1 MAILHQESIII
12 ELLRNNLQ
20 EDKPNNSSNTYVAFN
35 SLKSLSKNQN
45 SLSFLLSLNKQI
57 PVSEEKFNTI
67 FILNINQQKFRS
79 SLLENIMIAIHNFVS
94 FLNVMNGLWNKYWG
108 GRSKKSK
115 PSSCLLA
122 FSTFIR
128 IFWKI
133 QMFIF
138 RLKSKY
144 KIF

>member
-1 MAILHQESIII
+1 MAILHQDSIII

-35 SLKSLSKNQN
+35 SLESLSENQN

-94 FLNVMNGLWNKYWG
+94 FLNVMNGLWNK
-108 GRSKKSK
+108 
-115 PSSCLLA
+115 
-122 FSTFIR
+122 
-128 IFWKI
+128 
-133 QMFIF
+133 
-138 RLKSKY
+138 
-144 KIF
+144 

>member
-35 SLKSLSKNQN
+35 SLESLSENQN

-57 PVSEEKFNTI
+57 PVSEKKFNTI

-94 FLNVMNGLWNKYWG
+94 FLNVMNGLWNK
-108 GRSKKSK
+108 
-115 PSSCLLA
+115 
-122 FSTFIR
+122 
-128 IFWKI
+128 
-133 QMFIF
+133 
-138 RLKSKY
+138 
-144 KIF
+144 

>member
-35 SLKSLSKNQN
+35 SLESLSENQN
-45 SLSFLLSLNKQI
+45 SLSFLLSLNKSI

-79 SLLENIMIAIHNFVS
+79 SLLGNIMIAIHNFVS
-94 FLNVMNGLWNKYWG
+94 FLNVMNGLWNK
-108 GRSKKSK
+108 
-115 PSSCLLA
+115 
-122 FSTFIR
+122 
-128 IFWKI
+128 
-133 QMFIF
+133 
-138 RLKSKY
+138 
-144 KIF
+144 

>member
-35 SLKSLSKNQN
+35 SLESLSENQN

-57 PVSEEKFNTI
+57 PVSEKKFNTI

-79 SLLENIMIAIHNFVS
+79 SLLENFMIAIHNFVS
-94 FLNVMNGLWNKYWG
+94 FLNVMNGLWNK
-108 GRSKKSK
+108 
-115 PSSCLLA
+115 
-122 FSTFIR
+122 
-128 IFWKI
+128 
-133 QMFIF
+133 
-138 RLKSKY
+138 
-144 KIF
+144 